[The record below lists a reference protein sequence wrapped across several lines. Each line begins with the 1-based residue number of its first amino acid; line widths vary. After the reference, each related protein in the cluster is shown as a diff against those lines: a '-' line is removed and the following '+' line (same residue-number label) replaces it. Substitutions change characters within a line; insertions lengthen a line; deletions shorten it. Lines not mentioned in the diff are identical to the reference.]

1 MKMSKLDFLLNAI
14 DALRKMERD
23 GTSAEACN
31 NFDRFIREQIFGAH
45 KLELTFEELCELQ
58 DYYIATL

>member
-1 MKMSKLDFLLNAI
+1 MSKFEFLLNAI

-31 NFDRFIREQIFGAH
+31 NFDRFIRENIFGSL
-45 KLELTFEELCELQ
+45 KIELTFDELIELQ

>member
-1 MKMSKLDFLLNAI
+1 MTKLEFLLNAI

-31 NFDRFIREQIFGAH
+31 NFDRFVREQIFGKF
-45 KLELTFEELCELQ
+45 KLELTFDELIELQ
-58 DYYIATL
+58 DYYIQTL

>member
-1 MKMSKLDFLLNAI
+1 MSKFEFLLNAI

-31 NFDRFIREQIFGAH
+31 NFDRFIRENIFGSH
-45 KLELTFEELCELQ
+45 KIELTYDELVALQ
-58 DYYIATL
+58 DYYIQTL

>member
-1 MKMSKLDFLLNAI
+1 MSKFEFLLNAI

-31 NFDRFIREQIFGAH
+31 NFDRFIREQIFGSH
-45 KLELTFEELCELQ
+45 KIELTFDELIELQ
-58 DYYIATL
+58 DYYIPTL

>member
-1 MKMSKLDFLLNAI
+1 MNKFEFLLNAI

-31 NFDRFIREQIFGAH
+31 NFDRFIRENIFGSH
-45 KLELTFEELCELQ
+45 KIELTFDELIELQ

>member
-1 MKMSKLDFLLNAI
+1 MSKYEFFINAI
-14 DALRKMERD
+14 DTLRKMERD

-31 NFDRFIREQIFGAH
+31 EFDRFVRENIFGAH
-45 KLELTFEELCELQ
+45 KLELTYDELVALQ

>member
-1 MKMSKLDFLLNAI
+1 MSKFEFLLNAI
-14 DALRKMERD
+14 DALRKMEHD

-31 NFDRFIREQIFGAH
+31 NFDRFIRENIFGAH
-45 KLELTFEELCELQ
+45 KLELTLEELFALQ

>member
-1 MKMSKLDFLLNAI
+1 MSKFEFLLNAI

-31 NFDRFIREQIFGAH
+31 NFDRFIREQIFGSH
-45 KLELTFEELCELQ
+45 KIELTFDELIELQ
-58 DYYIATL
+58 DYYIQTL

>member
-1 MKMSKLDFLLNAI
+1 MSKLEFLMNAI

-31 NFDRFIREQIFGAH
+31 HFDSFIREQIFGSH
-45 KLELTFEELCELQ
+45 KIELTFDELIELQ
-58 DYYIATL
+58 DYYIQTL

>member
-1 MKMSKLDFLLNAI
+1 MSKYEFFLNAI

-23 GTSAEACN
+23 GNTSAEACN
-31 NFDRFIREQIFGAH
+31 NFDRFIREQIFGSH
-45 KLELTFEELCELQ
+45 KIELTFDELIELQ

>member
-1 MKMSKLDFLLNAI
+1 MSKFEFLLNAI

-31 NFDRFIREQIFGAH
+31 NFDRFIRENIFGSH
-45 KLELTFEELCELQ
+45 KIELTFDELIELQ

>member
-1 MKMSKLDFLLNAI
+1 MSKYEFFLNAI

-31 NFDRFIREQIFGAH
+31 EFDRFIRENIFGSH
-45 KLELTFEELCELQ
+45 KLELTFDELIELQ
-58 DYYIATL
+58 DYYIQTL

>member
-1 MKMSKLDFLLNAI
+1 MSKFEFLLNAI

-31 NFDRFIREQIFGAH
+31 NFDRFIREQIFGSH
-45 KLELTFEELCELQ
+45 KIELTFDELIELQ